1 MTLGLPIWLGKPS
14 RSAVIVL
21 GTLGL
26 CLNSSNLLAQSNQ
39 VSNSLLA
46 AQSENNCADVLAPPG
61 RTLAIDLF
69 SDTRGVDSGPYVR
82 QLIHTISESWNRL
95 PSQGSEAPVNKD
107 GCTFIRITIN
117 TDGTLSAMHLDSS
130 SGDVDL
136 DRAGWSSLKQVQSF
150 PVLPKAFNGPT
161 LDIRVRYSART
172 KVAKGSQ

>member
-1 MTLGLPIWLGKPS
+1 MTLGLPIWLGKSS

-46 AQSENNCADVLAPPG
+46 AQSENDCAEVLAPPG
-61 RTLAIDLF
+61 RTVAIDLF
-69 SDTRGVDSGPYVR
+69 SDTRGVDFGPYVR

-107 GCTFIRITIN
+107 G
-117 TDGTLSAMHLDSS
+117 
-130 SGDVDL
+130 
-136 DRAGWSSLKQVQSF
+136 
-150 PVLPKAFNGPT
+150 
-161 LDIRVRYSART
+161 
-172 KVAKGSQ
+172 